1 MKKETK
7 INLLF
12 KKDGRLNQ
20 ARLTISKDM
29 IELMEL
35 TDDSEVYFELKENRL
50 VVKKYSD
57 DTKEQEPRKIILDKG
72 GKDGAYTTYKLSIPL
87 KFLKDLEIEKNDNEI
102 EVEILNKIL
111 IINKKRGDMK
121 RKGEMITVKV
131 NKGGVGKT
139 TLSSWIA
146 HGLALLGYKT
156 CILTSDSQN
165 NILDIMFKEG
175 SKPQFEEGLRSWV
188 LHGEGDK
195 IKLRENLYFIPL
207 ESSVFGNSFLK
218 KLPDYLEGLKTEFDF
233 IINDSIPTMK
243 IDKEF
248 VQASEKII
256 IPAFCDRST
265 VEGIINVIQDEGIDK
280 IFAIIVNKY
289 ENVETQNKY
298 YKQLSE
304 VLKDTE
310 ILFPEPIKNRAL
322 VAKIIDRGHTV
333 WETKAKQMEEIQN
346 TLLIIL
352 SKLIGG
358 QNSES
363 SR

>member
-1 MKKETK
+1 
-7 INLLF
+7 
-12 KKDGRLNQ
+12 
-20 ARLTISKDM
+20 M
-29 IELMEL
+29 I
-35 TDDSEVYFELKENRL
+35 K
-50 VVKKYSD
+50 
-57 DTKEQEPRKIILDKG
+57 
-72 GKDGAYTTYKLSIPL
+72 
-87 KFLKDLEIEKNDNEI
+87 
-102 EVEILNKIL
+102 
-111 IINKKRGDMK
+111 
-121 RKGEMITVKV
+121 KGEMITVKV

-175 SKPQFEEGLRSWV
+175 EKPHFDKGLKSWV
-188 LHGEGDK
+188 LHGEGEK
-195 IKLRENLYFIPL
+195 IKIRENLYFIPL
-207 ESSVFGNSFLK
+207 ESSVFGNTFLK
-218 KLPDYLEGLKTEFDF
+218 KLPDFLEGLKEEFDF

-248 VQASEKII
+248 VQVSEKII

-265 VEGIINVIQDEGIDK
+265 VEGIINVIQEEGIEK
-280 IFAIIVNKY
+280 LFAIIVNKY

-304 VLKDTE
+304 VLKDTN
-310 ILFPEPIKNRAL
+310 ILFPEPIKNRSS
-322 VAKIIDRGHTV
+322 VAKILDRGNTV

-346 TLLIIL
+346 ILLIL
-352 SKLIGG
+352 LHELTGG
-358 QNSES
+358 ENNES